1 MYIDDRDFGITSSR
15 DRLQCSYTTT
25 DPEFLSTLRQTLAWI
40 CLMCRDDGENNKG
53 EIILLSTG
61 SWKVADTSPSSSSF
75 HLHAVEV
82 ADWHGSGWT
91 KGIKHAVVV
100 CLESMVPKTP
110 LLRTVFPLAH
120 QLAAVCTPLHV
131 ERGLIFHGGFT
142 ALIPLEL
149 CQHGSIL
156 WEVVMKDDDLLQLSE
171 IQKSLQTHS
180 WFQTLDLSLL
190 SSAPAI
196 VR

>member
-1 MYIDDRDFGITSSR
+1 MRR
-15 DRLQCSYTTT
+15 
-25 DPEFLSTLRQTLAWI
+25 
-40 CLMCRDDGENNKG
+40 CRDDGENNNNKG
-53 EIILLSTG
+53 QIILLSTG
-61 SWKVADTSPSSSSF
+61 SWEAADTSSSF

-91 KGIKHAVVV
+91 KGIKRAVVV
-100 CLESMVPKTP
+100 CLDSMVPKTP
-110 LLRTVFPLAH
+110 LLRTVFPLAR

-156 WEVVMKDDDLLQLSE
+156 WEVVMKDDDLQLSE

>member
-25 DPEFLSTLRQTLAWI
+25 E
-40 CLMCRDDGENNKG
+40 DDGENNKG

-61 SWKVADTSPSSSSF
+61 SWKAADTSPSSSSF

-100 CLESMVPKTP
+100 CLESIVPKTP
-110 LLRTVFPLAH
+110 LLRTVFPLAR